1 VNAQR
6 RSIPWK
12 ASPPRWKASPPRL
25 LGICLGLL
33 AAAIVLAMTGGRQT
47 LAISGP
53 IISEC
58 DGRIRSIAIQ
68 YVRGADFAAP
78 VYRQFLGEL
87 PADVTVYAVC
97 PDRQSFDELQSRLGS
112 ESSWKASPPRR
123 LRAIVTGHPMTAW
136 SRDRWI
142 SLRPGRHES
151 AGTLVASR
159 GEFGGPI
166 WPQRQGDQRIAE
178 DLARAIGRPA
188 MRSGLYFD
196 GGDFLADSRSVFI
209 APAAIARNVQ
219 HTCGDESELSR
230 IVRRQLGLYPILL
243 KDAPDHHAGM
253 FMMAA
258 GEGRVVVCD
267 PKLAKGLLAPM
278 ELPDGPDFSD
288 STQRRFDSVAAAAT
302 AAGYR
307 VTRIPC
313 VPSCDGKTFIT
324 FVNGIIDQRDGRR
337 TIYMPTY
344 QGQGRLN
351 AAGERVWESLGYRV
365 VPIDVT
371 STFRYFGTLHCLVNV
386 IEKD

>member
-1 VNAQR
+1 VTTLGR
-6 RSIPWK
+6 HIPVM
-12 ASPPRWKASPPRL
+12 
-25 LGICLGLL
+25 GICIGLL
-33 AAAIVLAMTGGRQT
+33 AAGIVLAMTGGRET
-47 LAISGP
+47 VATRGP
-53 IISEC
+53 ILSEC

-68 YVRGADFAAP
+68 YVPGADFAAP

-97 PDRQSFDELQSRLGS
+97 PNRQSFEELESRLGA
-112 ESSWKASPPRR
+112 ESSR
-123 LRAIVTGHPMTAW
+123 LREIVTGHAMTAW

-151 AGTLVASR
+151 AGMLVASR
-159 GEFGGPI
+159 GENGAPI
-166 WPQRQGDQRIAE
+166 WPQRRGDERIAE
-178 DLARAIGRPA
+178 DLARVIGRGT

-209 APAAIARNVQ
+209 APGAITRNIQ
-219 HTCGDESELSR
+219 HTCADERELSE
-230 IVRRQLGLYPILL
+230 ILRRQLGLNPILL

-258 GEGRVVVCD
+258 GDGRVVVGD
-267 PKLAKGLLAPM
+267 PKPAKGLLAPM
-278 ELPDGPDFSD
+278 ELPGGPDFSD
-288 STQRRFDSVAAAAT
+288 STQRRFDSVAAAAA

-313 VPSCDGKTFIT
+313 VPSCDGKTYVT

-337 TIYMPTY
+337 TIYMPVY
-344 QGQGRLN
+344 QGQARLN
-351 AAGERVWESLGYRV
+351 AAGQRVWESLGYRV

>member
-1 VNAQR
+1 M
-6 RSIPWK
+6 
-12 ASPPRWKASPPRL
+12 
-25 LGICLGLL
+25 GICIGLL
-33 AAAIVLAMTGGRQT
+33 AAGIVLATTGGRET
-47 LAISGP
+47 NAISGP
-53 IISEC
+53 ILSEC

-68 YVRGADFAAP
+68 YVRGADFALP
-78 VYRQFLGEL
+78 VYRQFLGQL

-97 PDRQSFDELQSRLGS
+97 PDRQSFEELQSRLGT

-123 LRAIVTGHPMTAW
+123 LRAVVTGHPMTAW

-142 SLRPGRHES
+142 SLRAGRRDS
-151 AGTLVASR
+151 TVILVASR
-159 GEFGGPI
+159 GEDGGQI

-178 DLARAIGRPA
+178 DLARVIGRRA
-188 MRSGLYFD
+188 IHSGLYFD

-209 APAAIARNVQ
+209 APGAIARNIQ
-219 HTCGDESELSR
+219 HTCGDEGELSE
-230 IVRRQLGLYPILL
+230 ILRRQLGLCPVLL

-258 GEGRVVVCD
+258 GDGRVVVGD
-267 PKLAKGLLAPM
+267 PKLANGLLTPM
-278 ELPDGPDFSD
+278 ELPGGPDFSD

-313 VPSCDGKTFIT
+313 VPSYDGKTYVT

-337 TIYMPTY
+337 TIYMPVY
-344 QGQGRLN
+344 QGQAPLN
-351 AAGERVWESLGYRV
+351 AAAQRVWENLGYRV

>member
-1 VNAQR
+1 VSTRDRHIQV
-6 RSIPWK
+6 I
-12 ASPPRWKASPPRL
+12 
-25 LGICLGLL
+25 GICVGLL
-33 AAAIVLAMTGGRQT
+33 AAAIVLAMTGERET
-47 LAISGP
+47 NAKSGP
-53 IISEC
+53 MLSEC

-68 YVRGADFAAP
+68 YVRGADFAVP

-87 PADVTVYAVC
+87 PADVIVYAVC
-97 PDRQSFDELQSRLGS
+97 PDRESFEELQSRLGT
-112 ESSWKASPPRR
+112 ESSRKALPPRR

-142 SLRPGRHES
+142 SLWRGRRES

-159 GEFGGPI
+159 GENGGQI
-166 WPQRQGDQRIAE
+166 WPQRQGDERIAE
-178 DLARAIGRPA
+178 DLARAIGRGT

-209 APAAIARNVQ
+209 APGAIARNVQ
-219 HTCGDESELSR
+219 HTCGDETELSE
-230 IVRRQLGLYPILL
+230 IVRRQLGLRPILL
-243 KDAPDHHAGM
+243 RDAPDHHAGM

-258 GEGRVVVCD
+258 GDGRVVVCD
-267 PKLAKGLLAPM
+267 PKLAKGLLAPV
-278 ELPDGPDFSD
+278 ELPGGADFSD

-307 VTRIPC
+307 VARIAC
-313 VPSCDGKTFIT
+313 VPACDGKTYIT
-324 FVNGIIDQRDGRR
+324 FVNGIIDERGGWR
-337 TIYMPTY
+337 TIYMPVY
-344 QGQGRLN
+344 RGQARLN
-351 AAGERVWESLGYRV
+351 AAGEGVWEKLGYRV